1 MTLSGPSA
9 VALEQARGPSA
20 VATSLTF
27 KIMYKIDRRGG
38 GSKNRSLGNYFIP
51 KGIMGV
57 FSSELPFKSC
67 WPDLQQ
73 LLFVSHWPE
82 I

>member
-38 GSKNRSLGNYFIP
+38 VQKSFSRKLPNI
-51 KGIMGV
+51 
-57 FSSELPFKSC
+57 FSSAARGHVIFKNSMFC
-67 WPDLQQ
+67 I
-73 LLFVSHWPE
+73 S
-82 I
+82 IG